1 MGRVDMNPAY
11 KEEYVAEVGP
21 LWQENTRPMVAAALV
36 ACMPLDTGNM
46 ILQSSVDPFTDSE
59 GRPALRAIGRAFYTA
74 YVDQGTGLF
83 GPLAKMITPKEAK
96 GVMSWVPNATG
107 KRVFAK
113 ATRGQPGQHFFARSL
128 AMVFDN
134 VVEHPYGRGG

>member
-1 MGRVDMNPAY
+1 MGRVVMNPAY
-11 KEEYVAEVGP
+11 REEFVREVGP
-21 LWQENTRPMVAAALV
+21 LWQEETKPKMAATIV

-46 ILQSSVDPFTDSE
+46 ILETEVNPFTDNE
-59 GRPALRAIGRAFYTA
+59 GRPALRVLGKAFYTA

-96 GVMSWVPNATG
+96 GFMSWVPNATG

-128 AMVFDN
+128 AMVFDS